1 MTYVQHAH
9 RNTYSE
15 FTETLEARVQDPEMM
30 DQCRKCNLQNE
41 KNIEVVLSK
50 QSKLLKCNKLPLQD
64 FIYFLTECKISYS
77 ACKNQK
83 ATLLEHYC

>member
-50 QSKLLKCNKLPLQD
+50 
-64 FIYFLTECKISYS
+64 
-77 ACKNQK
+77 
-83 ATLLEHYC
+83 